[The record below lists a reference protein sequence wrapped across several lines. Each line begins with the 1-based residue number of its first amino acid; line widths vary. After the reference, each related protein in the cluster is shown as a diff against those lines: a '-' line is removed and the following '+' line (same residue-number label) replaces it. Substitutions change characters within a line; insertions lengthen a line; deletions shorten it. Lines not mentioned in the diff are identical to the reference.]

1 MFHIDANSIDKSLP
15 VPVGTQLHGLLSY
28 MLSFGGIPYGSKLQS
43 VRELAAMLNIAPMT
57 VSQVYQR
64 LRDAGLIEMRQGLG
78 AFAAR
83 DPDKRVGDS
92 LPVSALRADI
102 EVLIGK
108 AEKLGVSATTLGLMI
123 NAQTLLRRPQAGLKI
138 AFVAIF
144 EGPGRD
150 YVAQIKPVLS
160 ATDQVQ
166 LLTLD
171 ALRVSEEVR
180 RICTEAD
187 IVLTFLHRE
196 AEVQELVPEARVLGL
211 RFIPSERTRQ
221 ALAGLDPRTRVAAVT
236 YFQEY
241 IAIMRPSVR
250 EFAPHVADIK
260 VTWSSAPDLSDVIVQ
275 CDAVIFASG
284 ADHIA
289 DLVPP
294 GVPCFEYRHA
304 PDPGALENVLVPYLA
319 ELRRDKIAGNETNKL
334 MPADLKSKTSKAR
347 GPETAI
353 ANQLNR
359 QGTGK

>member
-1 MFHIDANSIDKSLP
+1 MFQIDANTIDKSLP

-28 MLSFGGIPYGSKLQS
+28 ALAFGGIPYGSKLQS
-43 VRELAAMLNIAPMT
+43 VRQLAAELGIAPMT

-64 LRDAGLIEMRQGLG
+64 LRDSGLIEMRKGKG
-78 AFAAR
+78 AYAAR
-83 DPDKRVGDS
+83 DPDIRSRDS

-108 AEKLGVSATTLGLMI
+108 AEKLGVSTMTLASMI
-123 NAQTLLRRPQAGLKI
+123 NAQSLLRRPRAGLRI
-138 AFVAIF
+138 VFIAIF

-150 YVAQIKPVLS
+150 YVAQLKPVLS

-166 LLTLD
+166 ILTLD
-171 ALRVSEEVR
+171 SLRLSEEAR
-180 RICTEAD
+180 RIALEAD
-187 IVLTFLHRE
+187 LVLTFLHRE
-196 AEVQELVPEARVLGL
+196 AEVHALIPKARLLGL

-221 ALAGLDPRTRVAAVT
+221 ALAGLDPRTRVAAIT

-250 EFAPHVADIK
+250 EFAPHIADIK
-260 VTWSSAPDLSDVIVQ
+260 VTWSSAPDVPDIVRE

-284 ADHIA
+284 ADHIM

-319 ELRRDKIAGNETNKL
+319 ELRRGKIAGNE
-334 MPADLKSKTSKAR
+334 PAAEVQAPAAAARRKTRHHA
-347 GPETAI
+347 
-353 ANQLNR
+353 
-359 QGTGK
+359 

>member
-1 MFHIDANSIDKSLP
+1 MFLIDANSIDKSLP

-28 MLSFGGIPYGSKLQS
+28 ALSFGGIPYGSKLQS
-43 VRELAAMLNIAPMT
+43 VRQLAAEIGIAPMT
-57 VSQVYQR
+57 VAQVYQR

-83 DPDKRVGDS
+83 DPDKRSGDH

-108 AEKLGVSATTLGLMI
+108 AEKLGVSTMTLASMI
-123 NAQTLLRRPQAGLKI
+123 NAQALLRRPRAGLRI
-138 AFVAIF
+138 VFIAIF

-150 YVAQIKPVLS
+150 YVGQIRPVLS
-160 ATDQVQ
+160 NTDQVQ

-171 ALRVSEEVR
+171 ALRVSEEAR
-180 RICTEAD
+180 RVSSEAD
-187 IVLTFLHRE
+187 LVLTFLHRE
-196 AEVQELVPEARVLGL
+196 AEVQDLIPDARVLGL

-221 ALAGLDPRTRVAAVT
+221 ALAGLDPRMRVAAIT

-250 EFAPHVADIK
+250 EFAPHISEIK
-260 VTWSSAPDLSDVIVQ
+260 VTWSSAPDLSEVIAQ

-284 ADHIA
+284 ADHVA
-289 DLVPP
+289 DLVQP

-304 PDPGALENVLVPYLA
+304 PDPGALENVLVPYLS
-319 ELRRDKIAGNETNKL
+319 ELRHSKIAENETEKL
-334 MPADLKSKTSKAR
+334 VSVKA
-347 GPETAI
+347 ETKNA
-353 ANQLNR
+353 A
-359 QGTGK
+359 KK